1 MWQKYITKSVRFVIT
16 NMRVLLQN
24 ATAIGNED
32 NVITKPD
39 IYYKMRRLLQ
49 IATVHWSSVLAETDM
64 LLNWLS
70 LNSGDWN
77 RAISQLFCKLSEQ
90 TKNWIISSPYL
101 DDVNSAQKQDWKSK
115 RFWYLAKNVSY
126 AFPICTEQLIIGV
139 SSTFHFNPNA
149 YITLVISCIVISSD
163 KEKRLIFNLLMLQKQ
178 ILCRQFNSWVLSR
191 EVNECD
197 LLNEINVV
205 LINKWNAISFLAKNL
220 VNIW

>member
-115 RFWYLAKNVSY
+115 RFDIWPKMSHMPFLYV
-126 AFPICTEQLIIGV
+126 
-139 SSTFHFNPNA
+139 PNNW
-149 YITLVISCIVISSD
+149 S
-163 KEKRLIFNLLMLQKQ
+163 
-178 ILCRQFNSWVLSR
+178 
-191 EVNECD
+191 
-197 LLNEINVV
+197 
-205 LINKWNAISFLAKNL
+205 
-220 VNIW
+220 